1 MVTNLRI
8 LRVKRGLTIRKL
20 AKELEIH
27 ECWLNRMELGQSYI
41 PPHLR
46 QKIADFFGVQV
57 SEICDEAT
65 GWPILVDMEMPKL
78 VRKA

>member
-1 MVTNLRI
+1 MVTA
-8 LRVKRGLTIRKL
+8 LRVYRVKTGKTLRQT
-20 AKELEIH
+20 AQELGISEIQLCRI
-27 ECWLNRMELGQSYI
+27 ERGQSYI

-46 QKIADFFGVQV
+46 QKLANFFGVPI

-78 VRKA
+78 IKKH

>member
-1 MVTNLRI
+1 MVTALRV
-8 LRVKRGLTIRKL
+8 LRVKTGKTLRQI
-20 AKELEIH
+20 ANELRISEIQLCRI
-27 ECWLNRMELGQSYI
+27 ERGQSYI

-46 QKIADFFGVQV
+46 QKLADFFSVSV